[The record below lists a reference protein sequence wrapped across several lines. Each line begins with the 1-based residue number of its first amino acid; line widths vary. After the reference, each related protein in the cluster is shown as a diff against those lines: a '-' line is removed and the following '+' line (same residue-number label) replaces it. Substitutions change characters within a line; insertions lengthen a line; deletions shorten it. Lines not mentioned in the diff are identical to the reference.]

1 MSNTKQKAI
10 SFMPSM
16 AQAVAEGRKTQT
28 RRVVKPQPSPCNHSI
43 YFEAEWKNEP
53 PDFIV
58 RQEEVYC
65 RLCGNRVNQIPYAP
79 GDILWVRENYY
90 QYGYWIMAG
99 TTKTGKQKM
108 RFVPKSEDIRFVPP
122 DGYRISMDKE
132 NPSWPCWYKRLGRFM
147 PRKYSRIT
155 LEVVSVRCERLGE
168 ISEGDAIAEGIDIK
182 VSQIADTG
190 DSCSY
195 PRNYMV
201 SEKEAD
207 GWPYLKEERYI
218 ESFQSLWQSIHGEWN
233 PDLWVWVYE
242 FKVKEV
248 KP

>member
-1 MSNTKQKAI
+1 MKEKPIIFSGPMVRAI
-10 SFMPSM
+10 L
-16 AQAVAEGRKTQT
+16 EGRKTQT
-28 RRVVKPQPSPCNHSI
+28 RREVKPQPPNTYISFHLDTPFSVRFENIDTGSGYDSQGNPLGMHTVRSP
-43 YFEAEWKNEP
+43 Y
-53 PDFIV
+53 
-58 RQEEVYC
+58 Q
-65 RLCGNRVNQIPYAP
+65 P

-233 PDLWVWVYE
+233 PDLWVWVYD